1 MNLLLDLFLTF
12 AKIGF
17 FTFGGGYAMISIIED
32 ICVNKKQWITH
43 DEMMNVMV
51 VAESTPGPTA
61 VNCATYVGYRQR
73 GLLGSLITTLGIVL
87 PSFFVILL
95 ISNYLDNF
103 LEIAVIANAFRG
115 IKIAVGFLILSAAV
129 TMMKKM
135 KKAPFPRRVLV
146 VATVVM
152 LCVNIFSLNFS
163 SITLMILAGLVSLA
177 LFCIK
182 GAPAGPGPG
191 AGPNAE
197 KKGGEVK

>member
-1 MNLLLDLFLTF
+1 M
-12 AKIGF
+12 
-17 FTFGGGYAMISIIED
+17 
-32 ICVNKKQWITH
+32 KKKLNFRGMSSAASSLIAIL
-43 DEMMNVMV
+43 V
-51 VAESTPGPTA
+51 
-61 VNCATYVGYRQR
+61 
-73 GLLGSLITTLGIVL
+73 GLLAG
-87 PSFFVILL
+87 FVILL

-163 SITLMILAGLVSLA
+163 SITLMILAGLLSLT
-177 LFCIK
+177 LFCVK
-182 GAPAGPGPG
+182 GAPAGPGP
-191 AGPNAE
+191 E
-197 KKGGEVK
+197 KKGGETK